1 MSEPEEKTIFH
12 NEVFKILKSEIGDKK
27 IWGKYAKVNPF
38 LKSASFITEDGTIR
52 WRAREKVTEKNIK
65 PVYEVCKKYG
75 RFLSINSG
83 NILLSLVILITR
95 YPRVEDDDD

>member
-1 MSEPEEKTIFH
+1 M
-12 NEVFKILKSEIGDKK
+12 KSEIGDKK

-65 PVYEVCKKYG
+65 PVYEVLKKYG

-83 NILLSLVILITR
+83 THGLKNGDTIFT
-95 YPRVEDDDD
+95 RVEDDF